1 MKKVSKKA
9 GKGVDNYNRIGY
21 NKYCQEGRTTKA
33 HRKKEDKTMYNLV
46 LFSGME
52 ENMKIIDCPYRTM
65 DTVDSLVAYVQE
77 IANDYGYDVY
87 TFRACIDH
95 DGYYSEDIVYNR
107 TTKTFSRTVVDGSA
121 FPNIEAMFQRV
132 EMTESETIAYIEQH
146 AKQYT
151 DKHSK

>member
-1 MKKVSKKA
+1 
-9 GKGVDNYNRIGY
+9 
-21 NKYCQEGRTTKA
+21 
-33 HRKKEDKTMYNLV
+33 MYSLV
-46 LFSGME
+46 LFGGME
-52 ENMKIIDCPYRTM
+52 ENMKIIACPYHTM

-87 TFRACIDH
+87 TFRACIERE
-95 DGYYSEDIVYNR
+95 GYYSEDIVYDR

-121 FPNIEAMFQRV
+121 FPKIEAMFRRA
-132 EMTESETIAYIEQH
+132 EMTEAETIAYIKHH